1 MLEWISYFAISLGT
15 PELSNISKCGVLG
28 AVTHVLLGIRTL
40 RGSRAWDLKNTKEK
54 LNLLKSI
61 QQNTQFLASLKFD
74 FYTLTLFPLPADHRL
89 NYSPN
94 LRGAQNTC
102 PALCLLH
109 QEARNIWP
117 SLRAEMPLDCGDTI
131 FTFHL
136 ADCEALQFARFRL
149 ERLFLAGSTELVT
162 RCLYIYRLAD
172 KSRAVSGNSVFIGR
186 NCVWITAE

>member
-1 MLEWISYFAISLGT
+1 M
-15 PELSNISKCGVLG
+15 
-28 AVTHVLLGIRTL
+28 
-40 RGSRAWDLKNTKEK
+40 
-54 LNLLKSI
+54 NLLFCNQFGDPWAFKYI
-61 QQNTQFLASLKFD
+61 QLWRVGCSYTRGLGNKDFAWKQGVGFEKHQGKAEFAEVNSAKYSVSCLPKVWLLHIHSLPTPSRPQIKLLTQF
-74 FYTLTLFPLPADHRL
+74 TRCPRHLP
-89 NYSPN
+89 
-94 LRGAQNTC
+94 
-102 PALCLLH
+102 CLLH
-109 QEARNIWP
+109 PEARNIWP

-136 ADCEALQFARFRL
+136 ADCEALQFAGFRL